1 MAPGPQPLP
10 ALRPRPVGELPLD
23 GLIGGSDELARSWA
37 IAFVARAPFGRIGEI
52 PLDRLAQEGPS
63 LCEHVLR
70 ALQSERELERLTGL
84 GGPSGREDAAPSR
97 RLARMVGAREP
108 AGLAAAVEALRLV
121 LWAELAPAL
130 RDLPPGAQAE
140 VCDRLAGVCAILL
153 ATALESPPAE
163 NAAGTPAERTVI
175 VAREPAAADR
185 GNGGE
190 VPRAAIVDEG
200 ESSAS
205 RGESREAGT
214 HPGARVA
221 IVDELPDQSQRFVP
235 VAVSRPEQAP
245 SSDLRDPEIEVR
257 DQRAGQGPAAWI
269 GSIGAQLQRFSAD
282 GLPFAVLLLELG
294 DLEPRGAPVDERL
307 ATAVEHLLAGEV
319 AAAARLAVPGESAPA
334 PGLVTRERSGR
345 YWLVVSATDRE
356 AATALADRL
365 AAGIG
370 ALIPA
375 PGLKAPRVSIGAA
388 VCPQDGTEAAAL
400 AAHADLSLHVAR
412 TRARA

>member
-1 MAPGPQPLP
+1 M
-10 ALRPRPVGELPLD
+10 GELPLD
-23 GLIGGSDELARSWA
+23 GLIGESDELARSWA
-37 IAFVARAPFGRIGEI
+37 IAFVARAPFERIGEV

-84 GGPSGREDAAPSR
+84 GRPSGREDAAPSR
-97 RLARMVGAREP
+97 RLARMVGTGEP

-121 LWAELAPAL
+121 LWAELARAV

-153 ATALESPPAE
+153 ATALDSPLVE
-163 NAAGTPAERTVI
+163 HAAGEAPAERTLI
-175 VAREPAAADR
+175 IACEPAAADR
-185 GNGGE
+185 APGGE
-190 VPRAAIVDEG
+190 ASVGAAIVDES
-200 ESSAS
+200 ET
-205 RGESREAGT
+205 REARRASPDART
-214 HPGARVA
+214 HPGGPVA
-221 IVDELPDQSQRFVP
+221 IVDELAGEPRRIFSM
-235 VAVSRPEQAP
+235 AVSRSEEVPAAAP
-245 SSDLRDPEIEVR
+245 RDPQIEIR

-294 DLEPRGAPVDERL
+294 DEEPPGGGSPVDERL
-307 ATAVEHLLAGEV
+307 ASAVEHLLAGEL
-319 AAAARLAVPGESAPA
+319 AAAARLAVPGGGARA

-356 AATALADRL
+356 AAAALADRL

-375 PGLKAPRVSIGAA
+375 PGLKAPRVSIGTAL
-388 VCPQDGTEAAAL
+388 CPQDGAEAAAL
-400 AAHADLSLHVAR
+400 AAHADLALHVAR
-412 TRARA
+412 SRARA